1 MSDAF
6 FLNLAILHDAISQ
19 VNLLQQITRALARPA
34 PRKLHR
40 RRGHRRPRANPG
52 LHHLHAVLRDAA
64 EKREPDLLAHIPVI
78 ANPQTTPH
86 TTHHTNPNHDLPS
99 SPYSF
104 RSKSRTHSGHCNNS
118 KQTTPPT
125 TKTHATTCLSR
136 RIHPVVNLAH
146 ISSLQNPIAHNTTH
160 KPTPGLAFLA
170 LFIPR

>member
-1 MSDAF
+1 MHF
-6 FLNLAILHDAISQ
+6 FESCNPSRRNLSSQ
-19 VNLLQQITRALARPA
+19 PTAANHTCARPSCSAETSSTTRASPAARKSRPAPPARCPRRRGRKTRARPA
-34 PRKLHR
+34 RTHS
-40 RRGHRRPRANPG
+40 GHCKPPN
-52 LHHLHAVLRDAA
+52 
-64 EKREPDLLAHIPVI
+64 
-78 ANPQTTPH
+78 H
-86 TTHHTNPNHDLPS
+86 TTHHPPHNPNHDLPS